1 MSEGIDMNPY
11 EIAVRKRLVEVVQAM
26 LSGKTSF
33 FEGARVVFELR
44 NQLSG
49 VLDFD
54 PDFNA
59 FVLIYSETDHLP
71 YEAQR
76 HLWSPDALAKLK
88 PEYEET
94 ELWAAS
100 FAPEACENLLKRFGA
115 PNSGQIQN

>member
-1 MSEGIDMNPY
+1 MSENMDRNSY
-11 EIAVRKRLVEVVQAM
+11 EVAVRKRLVEVVQAM

-44 NQLSG
+44 SQISG
-49 VLDFD
+49 VLESD

-76 HLWSPDALAKLK
+76 HFWNPDALAKLK
-88 PEYEET
+88 TEYEDT

-100 FAPEACENLLKRFGA
+100 FAPEACKNMLRRFGGGDA
-115 PNSGQIQN
+115 T